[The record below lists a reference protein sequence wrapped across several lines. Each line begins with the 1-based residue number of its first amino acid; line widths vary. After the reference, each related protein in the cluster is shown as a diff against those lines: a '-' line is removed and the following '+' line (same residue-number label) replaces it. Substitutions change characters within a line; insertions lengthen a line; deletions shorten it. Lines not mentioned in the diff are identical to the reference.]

1 MYASEQFYSTLEET
15 FNGASKR
22 LDVKVIE
29 NEKNSGVQRRVP
41 GPGHPAG
48 GGIRKVTEFLCVNE

>member
-22 LDVKVIE
+22 LDVKVVE
-29 NEKNSGVQRRVP
+29 NENEQWRAEEGAPAP
-41 GPGHPAG
+41 GIQLEGASE
-48 GGIRKVTEFLCVNE
+48 RSRNFCV